1 MRHDKYFVILLSLF
15 SFALL
20 STLQAEESD
29 GIYAHDHK
37 SSLKRN
43 TSGLEVRANVLA
55 SSGRFVQDFFET
67 DSGGN
72 TVQVDSST
80 SDLTTKGYSLIVGYG
95 RDYVRRDQ
103 YSFFYI
109 GYENQKW
116 SDEFDSVYHA
126 GLIGVEGGI
135 GGRTVKLIYGGEFA
149 FGTLETG
156 IDGLGYLYT
165 FTAEP
170 FIGLRVLATEGL
182 SINFRVG
189 VRGYFIE
196 EVTLENVTSENA
208 AFTANAQ
215 IGVGYSF
222 Y

>member
-1 MRHDKYFVILLSLF
+1 MNNDKYYAMTLSVLCMGF
-15 SFALL
+15 F
-20 STLQAEESD
+20 STLHGGASTPELQNT
-29 GIYAHDHK
+29 
-37 SSLKRN
+37 LKRN
-43 TSGLEVRANVLA
+43 SSGLEVRANVLG
-55 SSGRFVQDFFET
+55 SSGRFVQDFIET
-67 DSGGN
+67 DANGN
-72 TVQVDSST
+72 SKREYSDT
-80 SDLTTKGYSLIVGYG
+80 SDLTTKGYSLIVGYA

-116 SDEFDSVYHA
+116 NDAYDSVYHA

-149 FGTLETG
+149 FGTLDTG

-170 FIGLRVLATEGL
+170 FIGFRVLPAKGL

-189 VRGYFIE
+189 ARGYFIE

-215 IGVGYSF
+215 IGIGYSF